1 MYLIKGVDLSA
12 INLLLN
18 IPVGLVVLFF
28 LIRLSRNFGRYIPL
42 TIFVAITIIELAI
55 QALTQYYLKDFSS
68 LLYITEPFSMLYGML
83 IYMYARN
90 QSERKFILRKTDILL
105 IVPFVIAILSYLPY
119 YILQPTEKLVDF
131 KQYGTLVSDISENIW
146 EWNFEIVLNTA
157 FLIAA
162 LNELKKYNSK
172 IKEQLSDIQKT
183 DLHLTQLLI
192 KVSFITY
199 FAEFIVVYMTL
210 YGFEHYK
217 ILFQIFY
224 LLYSATILLIG
235 YDAITSNKYINQLID
250 AWGSKKTDDKQAV
263 KYAKSTLTDTQAE
276 EISKKLTECM
286 DNEKPYLKPQLRI
299 KDMESITGVNSHQI
313 SQVINDVFNK
323 NFYEFVNAYRVN
335 EAIRILNNRKYINYT
350 YSAIGFEAGFNS
362 KSAFYNSFKRETGKT
377 PAQYRSENIMHNQIN

>member
-1 MYLIKGVDLSA
+1 
-12 INLLLN
+12 
-18 IPVGLVVLFF
+18 
-28 LIRLSRNFGRYIPL
+28 
-42 TIFVAITIIELAI
+42 
-55 QALTQYYLKDFSS
+55 
-68 LLYITEPFSMLYGML
+68 
-83 IYMYARN
+83 MYARN

-119 YILQPTEKLVDF
+119 YILQSAEKLVDF
-131 KQYGTLVSDISENIW
+131 KQYGTLISDISENIW

-250 AWGSKKTDDKQAV
+250 AWSSKKTEDKQAV
-263 KYAKSTLTDTQAE
+263 KYAKSTLTDSQAE

-299 KDMESITGVNSHQI
+299 KDMESITGISSHQI

-335 EAIRILNNRKYINYT
+335 EAIRILNNREYINYT

-377 PAQYRSENIMHNQIN
+377 PAQYRSENIKHNQINQE